1 MLILMH
7 VIRNKLY
14 PYSYLCCEMNFVHQT
29 PKSFHRSYQT
39 SYMLYKNYYKQITS
53 VSWARS
59 AHEKGLYSL
68 FFFPSSLMAKK
79 QKGHDAIAASRTSIT
94 PDDS

>member
-1 MLILMH
+1 MH